1 MTPAHRL
8 ASEGQEQFLF
18 QLWRKALDYLEG
30 SRDRRRAHLQRH
42 FSVGSQRHREQSLLA
57 PEHRDAQI
65 DAIDRVLDMVEVM
78 DRLHAPPGRQDN
90 RRAIL
95 WQRQSDRIIDAEGS
109 LG

>member
-1 MTPAHRL
+1 ML
-8 ASEGQEQFLF
+8 
-18 QLWRKALDYLEG
+18 QLWRKGLDHLEG
-30 SRDRRRAHLQRH
+30 ARDRRRARLQRH
-42 FSVGSQRHREQSLLA
+42 FSASRQRHREQLTLA

-95 WQRQSDRIIDAEGS
+95 WQRQSDRIIGAEGS
-109 LG
+109 LR